1 MHETF
6 SCTYLG
12 HTTLLLSING
22 VTLLTD
28 PVFDARAGF
37 FRRAT
42 PLPIVPSLLPEPTA
56 ILLSS
61 TLSDHLQLSSFRFI
75 ASTIPV
81 FVPPGT
87 ATKLSH
93 FIENPIIEIAPFATH
108 TIGNIEITSLPL
120 PCRLF
125 PFLKRSAAGYLIRSG
140 AQTFFFMGDGAYGN
154 HFREMAGLHPLDVA
168 LLPIGG
174 YDPTWIMRGRHMTPP
189 QAIQTFTDLKAR
201 HLIPIGWGTF
211 SLSLEPLS
219 EPIAW
224 LERTIAHNTDL
235 RHRTHIVKHGE
246 TWRLPEETSNV
257 VSLRAG

>member
-12 HTTLLLSING
+12 HTTLSLSISG

-28 PVFDARAGF
+28 PVFDAHAGF

-56 ILLSS
+56 ILISS
-61 TLSDHLQLSSFRFI
+61 TISDHLQLASFRFI
-75 ASTIPV
+75 ASTIPI

-87 ATKLSH
+87 ATKLAR

-108 TIGNIEITSLPL
+108 TIGSLEITSIPV
-120 PCRLF
+120 PCRLL
-125 PFLKRSAAGYLIRSG
+125 PLLKRSATGYLIRG
-140 AQTFFFMGDGAYGN
+140 DGQTCFFMGDGASGN
-154 HFREMAGLHPLDVA
+154 HFREIGGLHPLDVA
-168 LLPIGG
+168 LLPMGG
-174 YDPTWIMRGRHMTPP
+174 YDPVWLMRGRHMTPP
-189 QAIQTFTDLKAR
+189 QAIQAFTDLKAR

-224 LERTIAHNTDL
+224 LERTTAHNADL
-235 RHRTHIVKHGE
+235 HRRIHIVKHGE